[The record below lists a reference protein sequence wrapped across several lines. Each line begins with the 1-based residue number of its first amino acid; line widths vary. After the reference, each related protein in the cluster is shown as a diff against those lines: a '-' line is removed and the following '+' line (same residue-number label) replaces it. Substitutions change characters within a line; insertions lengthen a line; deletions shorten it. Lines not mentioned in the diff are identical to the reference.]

1 MERRFFGRKNENA
14 GMIDETGNPGY
25 SPAFFSRIFR
35 KHSRFEFVYR
45 SMLRFRELAPLPCMS
60 QSLIQGLRSLVHES
74 MIRFHELAPLPL

>member
-25 SPAFFSRIFR
+25 SPAFFSRILR

-45 SMLRFRELAPLPCMS
+45 SMLRFRELAPLPLYVAKPHTGS
-60 QSLIQGLRSLVHES
+60 ALARS
-74 MIRFHELAPLPL
+74 